1 MTYGQ
6 SLVVHKQL
14 SSFDGWLVIFILKE
28 KTHGLNYTMPTC
40 YERTMKIR

>member
-28 KTHGLNYTMPTC
+28 KRSTRIKLHYANML
-40 YERTMKIR
+40 